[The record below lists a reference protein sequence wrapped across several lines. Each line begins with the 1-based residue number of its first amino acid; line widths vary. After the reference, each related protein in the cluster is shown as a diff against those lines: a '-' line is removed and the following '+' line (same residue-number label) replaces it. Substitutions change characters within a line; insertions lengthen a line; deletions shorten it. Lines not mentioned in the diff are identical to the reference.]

1 MVYIRFTLN
10 LNFTRIYLTMKQ
22 LRTLLVL
29 ALLIPFLSLQAQE
42 DDNPESTDKTLKG
55 QFEDLERVSTNYKST
70 NGVAYEVIK
79 LSSLNDIKKN
89 IFDTISTA
97 NKTIK
102 DLTGTINANNAEIE
116 SLNNKLQETTN
127 NLNNVTEEKDSI
139 SFFGALI
146 SKGAYNVILWSII
159 FGLLLLLLFFIYRF
173 RNSNFLTQQ
182 AKSALAELEEEY
194 ETHRRRSLER
204 EQKISRQLQDE
215 LNKQKK

>member
-1 MVYIRFTLN
+1 MKHLRAL
-10 LNFTRIYLTMKQ
+10 LT
-22 LRTLLVL
+22 L
-29 ALLIPFLSLQAQE
+29 ALLIPLVTLTAQE
-42 DDNPESTDKTLKG
+42 DDTSVSGNQSLRD
-55 QFEDLERVSTNYKST
+55 QFEELERKSTNYRSG
-70 NGVAYEVIK
+70 NGVPYEVIK
-79 LSSLNDIKKN
+79 LSGLNELKAN

-102 DLTGTINANNAEIE
+102 DLSATITANTAEIE
-116 SLNNKLQETTN
+116 SLNSKLQETTN
-127 NLNNVTEEKDSI
+127 NLNEVTEEKDSI

-146 SKGAYNVILWSII
+146 SKGTYNFILWSII

-194 ETHRRRSLER
+194 ENHRRRALER

-215 LNKQKK
+215 LNKQKKA

>member
-1 MVYIRFTLN
+1 MKHLRAL
-10 LNFTRIYLTMKQ
+10 LT
-22 LRTLLVL
+22 L
-29 ALLIPFLSLQAQE
+29 ALLIPLVTLTAQE
-42 DDNPESTDKTLKG
+42 DDTSVSGNQSLKE
-55 QFEDLERVSTNYKST
+55 QFEELERKSTNYRSG
-70 NGVAYEVIK
+70 NGVPYEVIK
-79 LSSLNDIKKN
+79 LSGLNELKAN

-102 DLTGTINANNAEIE
+102 DLSATITANTSEIE
-116 SLNNKLQETTN
+116 SLNSKLQETTN
-127 NLNNVTEEKDSI
+127 KLNEVTEEKDSI

-146 SKGAYNVILWSII
+146 SKGTYNFILWSII

-194 ETHRRRSLER
+194 ENHRRRALER

-215 LNKQKK
+215 LNKQKKA